1 MKCSMDSDFM
11 KISLINDQV
20 NGLTIDQR
28 NQRLYYLDAS
38 NSMKNV
44 LKYISLSKHS
54 EIIKQTK
61 TEEEIV
67 PGLGFHFNQLTVN
80 NLNEDIFYARNEA
93 QIVPDMITQK
103 VSNCSEM
110 IIKQMLPR

>member
-1 MKCSMDSDFM
+1 M
-11 KISLINDQV
+11 
-20 NGLTIDQR
+20 DQR

-38 NSMKNV
+38 NIMKNV
-44 LKYISLSKHS
+44 LKYISFSKDS
-54 EIIKQTK
+54 EMIKQTAP
-61 TEEEIV
+61 EEEIV

-103 VSNCSEM
+103 VSNCSGM
-110 IIKQMLPR
+110 ILRHVLPR